1 MPEYQRSA
9 ASVAPRKVADL
20 RALIGTHLDLDPTGG
35 VPGIDQIRAAIPA
48 GTQTVARATR
58 VVRDVVGAFNA
69 GLPLLAFAHFTDDYF
84 RRLAPV
90 GEEELALLERIG
102 DEQVVEEHQTFIELR
117 DVRTLA
123 DGRIS
128 GIAVVSLADELP
140 TQRVVIF
147 ADARNRMLID
157 AIVEPSLHR
166 ERLTQTTLLRPAALL
181 GVNHSTLRRAL

>member
-1 MPEYQRSA
+1 LHEVA
-9 ASVAPRKVADL
+9 IAPRKVAEL
-20 RALIGTHLDLDPTGG
+20 WALIGAHHNLDPTGG

-58 VVRDVVGAFNA
+58 VIRDVIGAFNA

-84 RRLAPV
+84 RRLAPI
-90 GEEELALLERIG
+90 EEGELAQLERISG
-102 DEQVVEEHQTFIELR
+102 EQLIDEHQTFIELR

-128 GIAVVSLADELP
+128 GIAVVSLPDDLP

-147 ADARNRMLID
+147 ADVRNRVQID
-157 AIVEPSLHR
+157 VIVEPGHHR
-166 ERLTQTTLLRPAALL
+166 ERQTQTTLLRPAALL
-181 GVNHSTLRRAL
+181 GADHATLRRAL